1 MLYKI
6 ILIILIEK
14 QQWQLRRIKNKTVGD
29 RAVIK
34 IIVENF
40 KVAFFVFNKSFHR
53 KLFLAKKQ
61 K

>member
-1 MLYKI
+1 MLCKI

-14 QQWQLRRIKNKTVGD
+14 QQWQLRRIKNKIVGD

-34 IIVENF
+34 IMVENF